1 MIMKKSIV
9 KYILIFAVAAAAFL
23 CGWALI
29 DMLIHPGT
37 QFADGFKKVFD
48 WILAVIFGISCAFSS
63 WKKDNQG
70 NDKNN
75 KEGQ

>member
-1 MIMKKSIV
+1 MKNHIV
-9 KYILIFAVAAAAFL
+9 KYILIAVGAAAAFL

-48 WILAVIFGISCAFSS
+48 WILAVIFGISCAFSV

-70 NDKNN
+70 NDKND
-75 KEGQ
+75 KEEK